1 MAITFNYSQ
10 LKHVVLRTN
19 HTITFPVAAISYYA
33 HVGTFTNVND
43 LIVHNYDIVYANTN
57 MFSNLDD

>member
-10 LKHVVLRTN
+10 LKHDVLRTN

-33 HVGTFTNVND
+33 HVGTFTNING
-43 LIVHNYDIVYANTN
+43 LIVHNYDSVYANIN
-57 MFSNLDD
+57 IFSNLAD